1 MPTTFQ
7 LQLPSKNMPVFPD
20 RCASCGA
27 AREAESRLGLNRLV
41 MRGKRQEQLAL
52 TYSIPHCRQ
61 CARSTQAVFLAGL
74 IPFLLGFLLIGG
86 AAFIVVTLG
95 AFAWGLDD
103 YGQPAN
109 ANSLVLGA
117 AAGLFCGL
125 IGGFLV
131 ELAARVVLLPF
142 FGAALFRAP
151 LLAMQMLSDADY
163 VAGLSA
169 KLNADGSTLQLTFSN
184 PDIAREFQSLNAAA
198 LARE

>member
-1 MPTTFQ
+1 
-7 LQLPSKNMPVFPD
+7 MPVFPK

-27 AREAESRLGLNRLV
+27 PPETESKLALTRLV
-41 MRGKRQEQLAL
+41 MRGKRQEQIAL
-52 TYSIPHCRQ
+52 SYPIPHCRR
-61 CARSTQAVFLAGL
+61 CARSTKAVFLAGL

-95 AFAWGLDD
+95 AFAWGLDN

-117 AAGLFCGL
+117 AAGLFSGL
-125 IGGFLV
+125 IGGFIF
-131 ELAARVVLLPF
+131 ELAARVLLLPF

-151 LLAMQMLSDADY
+151 LLAVQLINDADY
-163 VAGLSA
+163 VAGVSG

-184 PDIAREFQSLNAAA
+184 ADIAREFQSLNPAA
-198 LARE
+198 LERK